1 MQIPS
6 FLLPNPILRL
16 PFLPRPLRYTERQ
29 TPRLIVLHKKLTVQQ
44 GLCNTICDDRN
55 LQWCRGFFGGIQ
67 LRGTVPGLD
76 SMESW
81 FASLFPPPDVTRRT
95 AHLRS
100 LFLLPLF
107 NGVDGSNV
115 TTRAKA
121 SATKGGRSPKKLFS
135 EQTGC
140 SYHTTLQS
148 KRAQRRFFSQG
159 FRY

>member
-1 MQIPS
+1 MVP
-6 FLLPNPILRL
+6 
-16 PFLPRPLRYTERQ
+16 
-29 TPRLIVLHKKLTVQQ
+29 
-44 GLCNTICDDRN
+44 
-55 LQWCRGFFGGIQ
+55 WFFGGIQ

-140 SYHTTLQS
+140 SYPSTFGVKTRLAGMSAKASFVNAQLSFSFLFLNKIKTIHRNKICCQCVRVFTSGTTA
-148 KRAQRRFFSQG
+148 AQVPPVSSATQPV
-159 FRY
+159 